1 MHCKSIERG
10 GRRLKPRFAFLT
22 GWVATV
28 ASNGVVNE
36 RCWKRH
42 GHWRSES
49 AKDGYVVDSVDKRVC
64 QSDIGFMKR
73 IIATIFIFFE
83 TLLDEFVLNV

>member
-22 GWVATV
+22 DWGCHRGFKW
-28 ASNGVVNE
+28 GVNE

-42 GHWRSES
+42 GRWRSEG
-49 AKDGYVVDSVDKRVC
+49 AKDGYVVDSVYKRLSVS
-64 QSDIGFMKR
+64 QILG
-73 IIATIFIFFE
+73 
-83 TLLDEFVLNV
+83 L